1 MLLSNLPKTIN
12 ILKTYNYTSNKS
24 FSSITSNSKYTNES
38 TTIFIYNKYLNIK
51 KYIEEALSNKTP
63 AIISNKYL
71 DFLSIPQFIVSN
83 INSETE
89 ILLNKLYKNKPKKL
103 LQ

>member
-38 TTIFIYNKYLNIK
+38 TIFIYNKYLNIK

-71 DFLSIPQFIVSN
+71 DFIHSTVYSLK
-83 INSETE
+83 INSETGN
-89 ILLNKLYKNKPKKL
+89 ITK
-103 LQ
+103 